1 MSSKGK
7 SRGRTASRTKAR
19 RQARDF
25 DSEFDL
31 VQNNGRVTLP
41 ALYPG
46 THLTRKQLAIFIVLA
61 LSLLLGGGAF
71 FGRK

>member
-1 MSSKGK
+1 MSSKGRPR
-7 SRGRTASRTKAR
+7 SRTAGRAKTR

-46 THLTRKQLAIFIVLA
+46 THLTRKQLAIFIVIA
-61 LSLLLGGGAF
+61 LSLLFGGGAF

>member
-7 SRGRTASRTKAR
+7 PKSRTAGRSRTR
-19 RQARDF
+19 RRVLDF

-46 THLTRKQLAIFIVLA
+46 AHLTRKQLTIFIVIG
-61 LSLLLGGGAF
+61 LSLLLGGAF

>member
-7 SRGRTASRTKAR
+7 PRGRTAGRAKAR
-19 RQARDF
+19 RPVRDF

-46 THLTRKQLAIFIVLA
+46 THLTRKQLTLLIVLC